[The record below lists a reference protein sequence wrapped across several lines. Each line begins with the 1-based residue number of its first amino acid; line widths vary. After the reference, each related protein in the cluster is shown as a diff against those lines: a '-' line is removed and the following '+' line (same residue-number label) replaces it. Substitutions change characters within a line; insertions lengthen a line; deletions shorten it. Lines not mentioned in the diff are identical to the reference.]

1 MQWIY
6 IHRYSRAS
14 RDIVASKWPLS
25 FFDSSPPTQTVKA
38 ISDLSRNQSLQ
49 AYFETRTGLGLGHG
63 LGLEENPD
71 SRKTRTR
78 TRKKIGLVF
87 NKTRTWLLKTRT
99 RNRQNR
105 IQNKDSVYEN
115 AKVFWKGL
123 IIVNMIN
130 DDLFITIISMNKFLE
145 CY

>member
-1 MQWIY
+1 M
-6 IHRYSRAS
+6 A
-14 RDIVASKWPLS
+14 P
-25 FFDSSPPTQTVKA
+25 
-38 ISDLSRNQSLQ
+38 LQ
-49 AYFETRTGLGLGHG
+49 AYFETRTGLGLGPG

-78 TRKKIGLVF
+78 TRKKSGLVF
-87 NKTRTWLLKTRT
+87 KKTRT

-123 IIVNMIN
+123 IISNMIN
-130 DDLFITIISMNKFLE
+130 DDLFISLSRYFLIFY
-145 CY
+145 C